1 MDSDFDH
8 HIDHMTLQLTFKP
21 PQGYVLNNFNLFLE
35 FDAKL
40 TVSTYFPSHISAYS
54 I

>member
-1 MDSDFDH
+1 
-8 HIDHMTLQLTFKP
+8 MTLQLTFKP

-40 TVSTYFPSHISAYS
+40 IVSVYTFNVRVLISNEYTYIFLSL
-54 I
+54 